1 MHSAWGQAPTAFS
14 YQTFLF
20 LIIPE
25 IYPPNQRVYFSMSQ
39 LATVRFAE
47 HIDRFVKGQVIV
59 GEWCALIASG
69 LLQDQFVWLSLEG
82 RGSELRSVGQ
92 GRSLTG
98 NAISLWRVKGLLPL
112 CLCEFACWWVSV
124 FSSVCYWA
132 PQHWRSIMRP
142 LLFEFEFHPVLFS
155 FTGIKMFFLLNSQV
169 NSFSSCGNALIV
181 KLNTLNIDFPV
192 WAQRKQK
199 SIGPLLW

>member
-1 MHSAWGQAPTAFS
+1 MHSAWGQALAVFS
-14 YQTFLF
+14 CQTFLF

-82 RGSELRSVGQ
+82 QGSEFRSVGQ
-92 GRSLTG
+92 GRSLTR
-98 NAISLWRVKGLLPL
+98 NVISLWRVECLLPL
-112 CLCEFACWWVSV
+112 CLCKFACWWVSV
-124 FSSVCYWA
+124 FSCVCYWA
-132 PQHWRSIMRP
+132 PHDWRSIMKP
-142 LLFEFEFHPVLFS
+142 LLLEFYPVVFS
-155 FTGIKMFFLLNSQV
+155 FTGRKMFFLLNSQV
-169 NSFSSCGNALIV
+169 NSLSSCGNLSV
-181 KLNTLNIDFPV
+181 KMFLS
-192 WAQRKQK
+192 W
-199 SIGPLLW
+199 S